1 MWSPMLN
8 YKIFQRG
15 QKQLLLWSPPRNEDH
30 DQMCMCAPTHTTHGP
45 ADGAHPISMFRA
57 NALRAEV
64 ARDWAQRTKTLREFM
79 SSSLNMVVEPVFHD
93 QTSSSHSRRSL
104 NYFLDTEKGYR
115 IWRGHFALT
124 DVSYSLLVT
133 ARSSEDP
140 GLVKSLQIEGRW
152 CYSSSYLYVSLW
164 AKFLN

>member
-1 MWSPMLN
+1 MSLQETSSNSSQPYVVSYVKLWDFSERT
-8 YKIFQRG
+8 KAV
-15 QKQLLLWSPPRNEDH
+15 KWSPPRNEDH

-64 ARDWAQRTKTLREFM
+64 ARDWAQRTKTLREFV

-93 QTSSSHSRRSL
+93 QASSSHRRRSL

-124 DVSYSLLVT
+124 DVSYFLLVT

-140 GLVKSLQIEGRW
+140 
-152 CYSSSYLYVSLW
+152 
-164 AKFLN
+164 A